1 MMNPHEQIL
10 AKIQAD
16 QRYQR
21 NIQWGQP
28 RSGHPEGTIRAHIQE
43 LEENLEQLRLR
54 LSDDDVR
61 KLRIL
66 IHTHD
71 TFKAEAQQDVPIS
84 HPRSHASLARQF
96 LQEYI
101 SDGDLLAMVQL
112 HDEPYALWHKH
123 RAGRN
128 YDQRLDALISAITD
142 WDLFLTFLIIDGC
155 TAGKSREPLIWSLSQ
170 TSDRVSSRVTTE
182 WLITASESDRLSE

>member
-10 AKIQAD
+10 TEIQAD
-16 QRYQR
+16 QRYQQ

-28 RSGHPEGTIRAHIQE
+28 RPGHPEGAIRQHIQE
-43 LEENLEQLRLR
+43 LEENLEQLRPR
-54 LSDDDVR
+54 ISDDDVW

-71 TFKAEAQQDVPIS
+71 TFKPEAQPDVPIS

-128 YDQRLDALISAITD
+128 YDRRFDGLISAITD

-155 TAGKSREPLIWSLSQ
+155 TPGKSREPLVWFFSRI
-170 TSDRVSSRVTTE
+170 DGRVSSRVTNE
-182 WLITASESDRLSE
+182 WLVAASKED

>member
-1 MMNPHEQIL
+1 MSRYEQIL

-28 RSGHPEGTIRAHIQE
+28 RPGHPEGAIRQHIQE
-43 LEENLEQLRLR
+43 LEENLEQLRPR
-54 LSDDDVR
+54 LSSEEAW

-71 TFKAEAQQDVPIS
+71 TFKSEAQQGVPIR
-84 HPRSHASLARQF
+84 HPRSHASLACQF
-96 LQEYI
+96 LREYTND
-101 SDGDLLAMVQL
+101 SDLLAMVQL

-123 RAGRN
+123 KAGKD
-128 YDQRLDALISAITD
+128 YSDRLEELIHAVSD

-155 TAGKSREPLIWSLSQ
+155 TAGKSREPLAWFLGRI
-170 TSDRVSSRVTTE
+170 TDCVSSRVTVE
-182 WLITASESDRLSE
+182 WLNAITDQDGNT

>member
-10 AKIQAD
+10 AEIQAD
-16 QRYQR
+16 QRYQQ

-28 RSGHPEGTIRAHIQE
+28 RPGHPEGAIRQHIQE
-43 LEENLEQLRLR
+43 LEVNLEQLRPR
-54 LSDDDVR
+54 ISDDDVW

-71 TFKAEAQQDVPIS
+71 TFKPEAQQDVPIS

-101 SDGDLLAMVQL
+101 SDDDLLAMVQL

-128 YDQRLDALISAITD
+128 YDQRLDALFSAIMD

-155 TAGKSREPLIWSLSQ
+155 TAGKSREPLIWFFSRI
-170 TSDRVSSRVTTE
+170 DGRVSTRVTTE
-182 WLITASESDRLSE
+182 WLVAASKEDETV